1 MSPRAACRL
10 ATLGFEQVYDY
21 MPGKVDW
28 LARGL
33 PVEGDKAA
41 EPRAIDVVRRDVV
54 TCELHATVG
63 DVRDQVARSPY
74 GFALVLGPDAVLLGR
89 LRNAALQDHPDA
101 RAEDVMQPGPSTARP
116 DSPPDN
122 LLAKLAQGNFT
133 TALLTDPE
141 GRLLGVVRRGDLQ
154 AGTTATPEN

>member
-10 ATLGFEQVYDY
+10 ATLGFEHVYDY

-33 PVEGDKAA
+33 PVDGDKAA
-41 EPRAIDVVRRDVV
+41 EPRAIDVARRDVV
-54 TCELHATVG
+54 TCELHTTVG
-63 DVRDQVARSPY
+63 GVRDQVSRSPY

-89 LRNAALQDHPDA
+89 LHNAALQEHPDA
-101 RAEDVMQPGPSTARP
+101 RAEDVMQPGPSTTRP
-116 DSPPDN
+116 DSPPHKLLTKLEQAN
-122 LLAKLAQGNFT
+122 LR
-133 TALLTDPE
+133 TALLTDPD

-154 AGTTATPEN
+154 AAAAT